1 MNTTPVDSLNTL
13 SELSNQD
20 TPDEQDK
27 MLIEHVSGFSPL
39 KLQTLKQQYLEK
51 QEELNNYFHEISLEF
66 QTRETH
72 LTKIESQL
80 KEKLEQLKITENT
93 YYQRESSLLQDI
105 NNLKLS
111 ITDLTQNC
119 ENYQN
124 QFETEKNN
132 LLTHVQ
138 NFNDFR
144 KEKEFKEQLLKDD
157 IKKHENMVHL
167 SRGLYN
173 EISAEKNQIEIEL
186 EKKKR
191 RIK

>member
-111 ITDLTQNC
+111 ITDLSQNC

-124 QFETEKNN
+124 QFETEKK
-132 LLTHVQ
+132 Q
-138 NFNDFR
+138 SFNAR
-144 KEKEFKEQLLKDD
+144 AEF
-157 IKKHENMVHL
+157 
-167 SRGLYN
+167 
-173 EISAEKNQIEIEL
+173 
-186 EKKKR
+186 
-191 RIK
+191 